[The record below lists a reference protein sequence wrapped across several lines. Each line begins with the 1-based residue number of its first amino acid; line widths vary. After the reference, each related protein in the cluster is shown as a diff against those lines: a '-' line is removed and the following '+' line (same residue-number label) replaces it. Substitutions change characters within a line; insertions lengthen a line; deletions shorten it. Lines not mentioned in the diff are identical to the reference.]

1 MVSIASIILLIAKGY
16 SASVKTIYK
25 RFSRLRDIT
34 ALRLL
39 KATRGIAGLY
49 KTLPNL

>member
-16 SASVKTIYK
+16 SAGVRTIYK
-25 RFSRLRDIT
+25 RSSRVRDIT

-39 KATRGIAGLY
+39 KVTRGIAGLY
-49 KTLPNL
+49 KMFPNL